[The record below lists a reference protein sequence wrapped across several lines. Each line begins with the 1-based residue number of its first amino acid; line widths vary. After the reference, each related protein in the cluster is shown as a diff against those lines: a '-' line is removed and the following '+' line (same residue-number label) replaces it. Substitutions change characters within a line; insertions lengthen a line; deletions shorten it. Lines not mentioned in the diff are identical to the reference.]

1 MMDSPVSALY
11 HSLQKIYSPLLL
23 KDSKWSSEFDPKL
36 QGLITELEKGLGS
49 ILRRRDP
56 TNYKEADSGDII
68 DSLALILTPFDETQ
82 YWADLANSAKKKEER
97 DKASAFWTALQPMAK
112 EFDNLDSLQLGDVE
126 DVLEACYEVL
136 DEVWKMEDYVYPQQR
151 MIHLMDVIAHAV
163 TRFIQARLALLDLW
177 QGKYSEV
184 DTTLN
189 QADLSNNYLHYSAFF
204 QSLKGP
210 RPLGHLFMT

>member
-1 MMDSPVSALY
+1 
-11 HSLQKIYSPLLL
+11 
-23 KDSKWSSEFDPKL
+23 
-36 QGLITELEKGLGS
+36 
-49 ILRRRDP
+49 
-56 TNYKEADSGDII
+56 
-68 DSLALILTPFDETQ
+68 
-82 YWADLANSAKKKEER
+82 
-97 DKASAFWTALQPMAK
+97 MAK

-136 DEVWKMEDYVYPQQR
+136 DDLWKVEDYVYPQQR

-189 QADLSNNYLHYSAFF
+189 QAETLYNTLLCTVETN
-204 QSLKGP
+204 
-210 RPLGHLFMT
+210 